1 MSFVSTI
8 SSFASSV
15 WFCIRRSVLRGRA
28 RRYRCLAI
36 QDEVRVGKD
45 LVITHQRRD
54 LKFEGKVA
62 AFNEKYKRRAPK
74 GAVPITINLRKA
86 SFSDKEPRRTFTLF
100 TMFFFNFK
108 DTLTVRNGDRKV
120 VVDRTVGLAVYGDMK
135 AVLQEGRPDDFY
147 RQTILSVES
156 SKVEAKRT
164 ARSSARSAVTET
176 PVQQEVPVQSEA
188 LVQPEVPETPVQP
201 VIPETPD
208 REQQPAETIILNPE
222 AVAREHEI
230 FMGNV
235 DKIGKAIGAV
245 AVDGPVEFDEYEM
258 ALVEYLLGREGYKA
272 SKQELQEQLTPYR
285 KRLGSV
291 LDGLNGK
298 SCDITGEPLIL
309 QEENGGDY
317 EMDVQYYNIIFGDGR

>member
-8 SSFASSV
+8 SSFAASV
-15 WFCIRRSVLRGRA
+15 WFGLRRSVLRGRA
-28 RRYRCLAI
+28 RRYRRLAMH
-36 QDEVRVGKD
+36 DEVRVGKD

-62 AFNEKYKRRAPK
+62 AFNEKYKRRVPK

-86 SFSDKEPRRTFTLF
+86 NFSDKEPRRTFTLF

-108 DTLTVRNGDRKV
+108 DTLTVQRGDRKV
-120 VVDRTVGLAVYGDMK
+120 VVDRTAGLAVYGDMK

-147 RQTILSVES
+147 RQTVLSVEA
-156 SKVEAKRT
+156 SKVEAKRS

-176 PVQQEVPVQSEA
+176 PVQQEVP
-188 LVQPEVPETPVQP
+188 VQPEVPETPVQP

-208 REQQPAETIILNPE
+208 REQQPAETIILDPE

-258 ALVEYLLGREGYKA
+258 ALVKYLLGREGYKA

-309 QEENGGDY
+309 QQEDGGDY
-317 EMDVQYYNIIFGDGR
+317 EMDVQYYYIIFGDGR

>member
-8 SSFASSV
+8 SSFAASV
-15 WFCIRRSVLRGRA
+15 WFGLRRSVLRGRA
-28 RRYRCLAI
+28 RRYRRLAMH
-36 QDEVRVGKD
+36 DEVRVGKD

-62 AFNEKYKRRAPK
+62 AFNEKYKRRVPK

-86 SFSDKEPRRTFTLF
+86 NFSDKEPRRTFTLF

-108 DTLTVRNGDRKV
+108 DTLTVQRGDRKV
-120 VVDRTVGLAVYGDMK
+120 VVDRTAGLAVFGDMK

-147 RQTILSVES
+147 RQTVLSVEA
-156 SKVEAKRT
+156 SKVEAKRS

-176 PVQQEVPVQSEA
+176 PVQQEV
-188 LVQPEVPETPVQP
+188 PVQP

-208 REQQPAETIILNPE
+208 REQQPAETIILDPE

-258 ALVEYLLGREGYKA
+258 ALVKYLLGREGYKA

-309 QEENGGDY
+309 QQEDGGDY
-317 EMDVQYYNIIFGDGR
+317 EMDVQYYNTIFGDGR